1 MSTRQ
6 YDNFNDLVTFTRSSG
21 GTALRP
27 ISYGPELVTNG
38 TFDTD
43 LSGWTEDASGVV
55 TWSDGVALVGNG
67 NGVSN
72 TYFSQTVSA
81 VSGKTYEIKVG
92 VNLLSG
98 AGVRIILDG
107 VNQGGGDTL
116 LQTRRSITQLLPQR

>member
-1 MSTRQ
+1 MARLIRTC
-6 YDNFNDLVTFTRSSG
+6 LG
-21 GTALRP
+21 GLKTQA
-27 ISYGPELVTNG
+27 
-38 TFDTD
+38 
-43 LSGWTEDASGVV
+43 AVV

-98 AGVRIILDG
+98 AGVSDYH
-107 VNQGGGDTL
+107 
-116 LQTRRSITQLLPQR
+116 